1 MSNFRIFILAFLVVV
16 LVVLGMIYVNISSRM
31 DVIQQQ
37 QQMASAPVPVNPSP
51 YLPMPTQAPASAV
64 QPVVVAD
71 PVVSEEL
78 AHVSAELERMKKE
91 NEELKKRHALAEEE
105 RDLLERQSMEKG
117 DPRLQWLN
125 EIKDAEQVGR
135 VTEYYRDANLVLFQS
150 IGQPDLKVGQELGI
164 RRRGSIFVSLII
176 DGVDPDGKVFQ
187 SYVKRNTL
195 FDNNDKEPIK
205 PGDEVIVPPASW
217 QENMTEEDKSGM
229 VSPSAPV
236 PVEAPK
242 PVMIPMEP
250 RCGSVFSQAK

>member
-236 PVEAPK
+236 EAPK

-250 RCGSVFSQAK
+250 

>member
-16 LVVLGMIYVNISSRM
+16 LAVLGMIYVNISSRM

-250 RCGSVFSQAK
+250 

>member
-51 YLPMPTQAPASAV
+51 YLPMPT
-64 QPVVVAD
+64 VVVAD

-250 RCGSVFSQAK
+250 

>member
-1 MSNFRIFILAFLVVV
+1 MTVVV
-16 LVVLGMIYVNISSRM
+16 LAVLGMIYVNISSRM

-37 QQMASAPVPVNPSP
+37 QQMASAPAPVNPSP

-105 RDLLERQSMEKG
+105 RDLLERQNMEKG

-250 RCGSVFSQAK
+250 

>member
-64 QPVVVAD
+64 QPGVVAD

-242 PVMIPMEP
+242 PYL
-250 RCGSVFSQAK
+250 AKPSKEKCT

>member
-236 PVEAPK
+236 PWKLPN
-242 PVMIPMEP
+242 
-250 RCGSVFSQAK
+250 R

>member
-1 MSNFRIFILAFLVVV
+1 MSNFRILILAFLVVV
-16 LVVLGMIYVNISSRM
+16 LAVLGMIYVNISSRM

-37 QQMASAPVPVNPSP
+37 QQMASAPAPVNPSP

-250 RCGSVFSQAK
+250 

>member
-117 DPRLQWLN
+117 DLRLQWLN

-250 RCGSVFSQAK
+250 

>member
-1 MSNFRIFILAFLVVV
+1 MSNFRILILAFLVVV
-16 LVVLGMIYVNISSRM
+16 LAVLGMIYVNISSRM

-37 QQMASAPVPVNPSP
+37 QQMASAPVPVNSSP

-195 FDNNDKEPIK
+195 FDNNEKEHINQ
-205 PGDEVIVPPASW
+205 GDEVIVPPASW
-217 QENMTEEDKSGM
+217 QENMTEEDKSAM

-236 PVEAPK
+236 PVEDTK

-250 RCGSVFSQAK
+250 

>member
-1 MSNFRIFILAFLVVV
+1 
-16 LVVLGMIYVNISSRM
+16 
-31 DVIQQQ
+31 
-37 QQMASAPVPVNPSP
+37 
-51 YLPMPTQAPASAV
+51 
-64 QPVVVAD
+64 
-71 PVVSEEL
+71 
-78 AHVSAELERMKKE
+78 MKKE
-91 NEELKKRHALAEEE
+91 NEDLKKRHAMAEEE
-105 RDLLERQSMEKG
+105 RALLERRSIEKG

-217 QENMTEEDKSGM
+217 QENMMGEGEPGAA
-229 VSPSAPV
+229 PSA
-236 PVEAPK
+236 APAPAAAPQ

-250 RCGSVFSQAK
+250 

>member
-1 MSNFRIFILAFLVVV
+1 MSNFRILILAFLVVV
-16 LVVLGMIYVNISSRM
+16 LAVLGMIYVNISSRM

-37 QQMASAPVPVNPSP
+37 QQMASAPAPANPSP

-91 NEELKKRHALAEEE
+91 NEELKKRHALVEEE
-105 RDLLERQSMEKG
+105 CDLLERQSMEKG

-195 FDNNDKEPIK
+195 FDHNDKEPIK

-217 QENMTEEDKSGM
+217 QENMTEENKSA
-229 VSPSAPV
+229 SPSPV

-250 RCGSVFSQAK
+250 

>member
-1 MSNFRIFILAFLVVV
+1 MSNFRILVLA
-16 LVVLGMIYVNISSRM
+16 VLGMIYVNISSRM

-37 QQMASAPVPVNPSP
+37 QQMASTPAPVNPSP

-242 PVMIPMEP
+242 PVMTPMEP
-250 RCGSVFSQAK
+250 

>member
-1 MSNFRIFILAFLVVV
+1 MSNFRILILAFLVVV
-16 LVVLGMIYVNISSRM
+16 LGVLAIIYVNISSRM

-37 QQMASAPVPVNPSP
+37 QQLAPAPVAVPANPSS
-51 YLPMPTQAPASAV
+51 YLPMPTQVPSTAV

-78 AHVSAELERMKKE
+78 AHATAELERMKKE
-91 NEELKKRHALAEEE
+91 NEELKKRSAMAEEE
-105 RDLLERQSMEKG
+105 RALLARRSIEKG

-150 IGQPDLKVGQELGI
+150 LGQPQLKVGQELGI

-176 DGVDPDGKVFQ
+176 DGVDPGGKIFQ

-195 FDNNDKEPIK
+195 FDNNDKETIQ

-217 QENMTEEDKSGM
+217 QENMSGEGEAGAA
-229 VSPSAPV
+229 PSA
-236 PVEAPK
+236 APAPAPQ

-250 RCGSVFSQAK
+250 

>member
-1 MSNFRIFILAFLVVV
+1 M
-16 LVVLGMIYVNISSRM
+16 
-31 DVIQQQ
+31 
-37 QQMASAPVPVNPSP
+37 
-51 YLPMPTQAPASAV
+51 
-64 QPVVVAD
+64 
-71 PVVSEEL
+71 
-78 AHVSAELERMKKE
+78 
-91 NEELKKRHALAEEE
+91 
-105 RDLLERQSMEKG
+105 
-117 DPRLQWLN
+117 
-125 EIKDAEQVGR
+125 
-135 VTEYYRDANLVLFQS
+135 TEYYRDANLVLFQS

-229 VSPSAPV
+229 ASPSAPV

-250 RCGSVFSQAK
+250 

>member
-135 VTEYYRDANLVLFQS
+135 VTEYYRDANL
-150 IGQPDLKVGQELGI
+150 GP
-164 RRRGSIFVSLII
+164 GS
-176 DGVDPDGKVFQ
+176 
-187 SYVKRNTL
+187 
-195 FDNNDKEPIK
+195 
-205 PGDEVIVPPASW
+205 
-217 QENMTEEDKSGM
+217 
-229 VSPSAPV
+229 SPSANLT
-236 PVEAPK
+236 
-242 PVMIPMEP
+242 
-250 RCGSVFSQAK
+250 

>member
-176 DGVDPDGKVFQ
+176 DGVDPDGKVFP

-250 RCGSVFSQAK
+250 

>member
-1 MSNFRIFILAFLVVV
+1 MCNFRIFILAFLVVV

-250 RCGSVFSQAK
+250 

>member
-229 VSPSAPV
+229 VSAPV

-250 RCGSVFSQAK
+250 

>member
-1 MSNFRIFILAFLVVV
+1 MSNFRILILAFLVVV
-16 LVVLGMIYVNISSRM
+16 LGVLAIIYVNISSRM

-37 QQMASAPVPVNPSP
+37 QQLAPAPVAVPANPSS
-51 YLPMPTQAPASAV
+51 YLPMPTQVPSTAA

-78 AHVSAELERMKKE
+78 AHATAELERMKKE
-91 NEELKKRHALAEEE
+91 NEELKKRSAMAEEE
-105 RDLLERQSMEKG
+105 RALLERRSMEKG

-150 IGQPDLKVGQELGI
+150 LGQPQLKVGQELGI

-176 DGVDPDGKVFQ
+176 DGVDPEGKIFQ

-195 FDNNDKEPIK
+195 FDNNDKETIQ
-205 PGDEVIVPPASW
+205 PGDEVIIPPASW
-217 QENMTEEDKSGM
+217 QENMSGEGEAGAA
-229 VSPSAPV
+229 PSA
-236 PVEAPK
+236 APAPAPQ

-250 RCGSVFSQAK
+250 

>member
-1 MSNFRIFILAFLVVV
+1 MSNFRILILAFLVVV
-16 LVVLGMIYVNISSRM
+16 LAVLGMIYVNISSRM

-37 QQMASAPVPVNPSP
+37 QQMASTPAPVNPSP

-91 NEELKKRHALAEEE
+91 NEELKKRPALAEEE

-250 RCGSVFSQAK
+250 

>member
-125 EIKDAEQVGR
+125 EIKDAEQLGR

-250 RCGSVFSQAK
+250 

>member
-1 MSNFRIFILAFLVVV
+1 MSNFRILILAFLVVV
-16 LVVLGMIYVNISSRM
+16 LAVLGMIYVNISSRM

-37 QQMASAPVPVNPSP
+37 QQMASTPAPVNPSP

-105 RDLLERQSMEKG
+105 RDLLERQNMEKG
-117 DPRLQWLN
+117 DPRLQCLN

-229 VSPSAPV
+229 ASPSTPV

-250 RCGSVFSQAK
+250 

>member
-16 LVVLGMIYVNISSRM
+16 LVVLGMIYVNISSM

-250 RCGSVFSQAK
+250 

>member
-1 MSNFRIFILAFLVVV
+1 MSNFRILILAFLVVV
-16 LVVLGMIYVNISSRM
+16 LAVLGMIYVNISSRM

-37 QQMASAPVPVNPSP
+37 QQMTSAPAPVNPSP

-105 RDLLERQSMEKG
+105 RDLLERQNMEKG

-135 VTEYYRDANLVLFQS
+135 VTEYYSDANLVMFQS

-229 VSPSAPV
+229 ASPSAPV

-250 RCGSVFSQAK
+250 

>member
-176 DGVDPDGKVFQ
+176 DGVDPDRKVFQ

-250 RCGSVFSQAK
+250 

>member
-37 QQMASAPVPVNPSP
+37 QQMASTPAPVNPSP

-250 RCGSVFSQAK
+250 

>member
-1 MSNFRIFILAFLVVV
+1 MSNFRIFILAFLVVA

-250 RCGSVFSQAK
+250 

>member
-1 MSNFRIFILAFLVVV
+1 MSNFRILILAFLVVV
-16 LVVLGMIYVNISSRM
+16 LAVLGMIYVNISSRM

-37 QQMASAPVPVNPSP
+37 QQMASTPAPVNPSP

-105 RDLLERQSMEKG
+105 RDLLEGQSMEKG

-250 RCGSVFSQAK
+250 

>member
-1 MSNFRIFILAFLVVV
+1 MSNFRILILAFLVVV
-16 LVVLGMIYVNISSRM
+16 LAVLGMIYVNISSRM

-37 QQMASAPVPVNPSP
+37 QQMASTPAPVNPSP

-105 RDLLERQSMEKG
+105 RDLLERQNMEKG

-205 PGDEVIVPPASW
+205 PGDEVIVPPARW

-236 PVEAPK
+236 PVEAPN

-250 RCGSVFSQAK
+250 

>member
-64 QPVVVAD
+64 QPVVVAG
-71 PVVSEEL
+71 PVGGEEL

-250 RCGSVFSQAK
+250 

>member
-164 RRRGSIFVSLII
+164 RRRGTIFVSLII
-176 DGVDPDGKVFQ
+176 DGVD
-187 SYVKRNTL
+187 VKRNTL

-250 RCGSVFSQAK
+250 

>member
-64 QPVVVAD
+64 QPVGVAD

-250 RCGSVFSQAK
+250 

>member
-135 VTEYYRDANLVLFQS
+135 VTDYRDANLVLFQS

-250 RCGSVFSQAK
+250 